1 MRNVN
6 VIEILNN
13 LDKKT
18 LDCKLKMYTKR
29 FIDRANNID
38 NLE

>member
-1 MRNVN
+1 MKNIN

-29 FIDRANNID
+29 FIDSVNNID
-38 NLE
+38 ILE

>member
-1 MRNVN
+1 MKNIN

-13 LDKKT
+13 LDEKA